1 MSASKKNIK
10 SVLIFTGGLNPTK
23 ADFKHCIKRF
33 APPDLVIAADSG
45 LVCAHRFGYKAD
57 LIVGDMDSLVPA
69 SVLDEYPD
77 EKILRFERDKD
88 DSDTVIA
95 LKEAIAYAQ
104 SAPDK
109 SVQCAQGNGTPY
121 RREELCI
128 VLCGGDGGR
137 LDHLLGIVKQFETPV
152 YPDVWLCRKQ
162 TVYNL
167 RSGFDGTPR
176 TLIIEAQRCKE
187 HVSIFPV
194 PTLHG
199 DYRLRSQGLVWPL
212 EKVDWHNGAFSLSN
226 RACGDYVLH
235 KKDVVLTAEK
245 GAFIVI
251 APY

>member
-1 MSASKKNIK
+1 MSAAKKNIK

-69 SVLDEYPD
+69 SALDEYPD

-95 LKEAIAYAQ
+95 LKQAIAYAQ

-109 SVQCAQGNGTPY
+109 SVQCAQGYGMPY

-162 TVYNL
+162 IVYNL
-167 RSGFDGTPR
+167 RSGADGSPR
-176 TLIIEAQRCKE
+176 VLHLDSQQCKE
-187 HVSIFPV
+187 YVSVFPV
-194 PTLHG
+194 HG
-199 DYRLRSQGLVWPL
+199 LCSGALLKSEGLVWPL

-226 RACGDYVLH
+226 RACGDYVRH
-235 KKDVVLTAEK
+235 KKDIVLTAEK

>member
-1 MSASKKNIK
+1 MI
-10 SVLIFTGGLNPTK
+10 SVLIFTGGLHPSK
-23 ADFKHCIKRF
+23 SDFKRCIKQF
-33 APPDLVIAADSG
+33 ARPSFVIAADSG
-45 LVCAHRFGYKAD
+45 LACAHRFGYKPD

-69 SVLDEYPD
+69 SALDSYPE
-77 EKILRFERDKD
+77 EKILRFKRDKD

-104 SAPDK
+104 SDPDK
-109 SVQCAQGNGTPY
+109 IVQCAQGNSTPY
-121 RREELCI
+121 RREGLFI
-128 VLCGGDGGR
+128 ILCGGDGGR

-152 YPDVWLCRKQ
+152 YPDLWLCREQ
-162 TVYNL
+162 TVCNL

-176 TLIIEAQRCKE
+176 TLIIEARRCKE
-187 HVSIFPV
+187 QVSIFSV

-212 EKVDWHNGAFSLSN
+212 EKVDWQNGAFSLSN
-226 RACGDYVLH
+226 RACDDYVLH

>member
-1 MSASKKNIK
+1 MSAAKKSIQ
-10 SVLIFTGGLNPTK
+10 SVLIFTGGLHPLK
-23 ADFKHCIKRF
+23 ADFKRFIKRF
-33 APPDLVIAADSG
+33 APPDFVIAADSG
-45 LVCAHRFGYKAD
+45 LACAHRFGYTAD

-77 EKILRFERDKD
+77 EKIVRFERDKD

-95 LKEAIAYAQ
+95 LKQAIAYAQ

-109 SVQCAQGNGTPY
+109 SAQCAQGYSTPY
-121 RREELCI
+121 RREELFI

-162 TVYNL
+162 AVYNL
-167 RSGFDGTPR
+167 RSGADGSPR
-176 TLIIEAQRCKE
+176 VLHLDSQQCKE
-187 HVSIFPV
+187 YVSVFPV
-194 PTLHG
+194 HG
-199 DYRLRSQGLVWPL
+199 LCSGALLKSEGLMWPL
-212 EKVDWHNGAFSLSN
+212 NKVDWRNGAFSLSN
-226 RACGDYVLH
+226 RACDDYVRH
-235 KKDVVLTAEK
+235 KKDIVLTAEK

>member
-1 MSASKKNIK
+1 MI
-10 SVLIFTGGLNPTK
+10 SVLIFTGGLHPSK
-23 ADFKHCIKRF
+23 SDFKRCIKQF
-33 APPDLVIAADSG
+33 ARPSFVIAADSG
-45 LVCAHRFGYKAD
+45 LACAHRFGYKPD

-69 SVLDEYPD
+69 SALDEYPD

-109 SVQCAQGNGTPY
+109 SVQCAQGNGMPY

-167 RSGFDGTPR
+167 RSGADGSPR
-176 TLIIEAQRCKE
+176 VLRLDSQQCKE
-187 HVSIFPV
+187 YVSVFPV
-194 PTLHG
+194 HG
-199 DYRLRSQGLVWPL
+199 LCSGALLKSEGLVWPL
-212 EKVDWHNGAFSLSN
+212 DNVDWHNGAFSLSN
-226 RACGDYVLH
+226 RACDDYVLH

>member
-1 MSASKKNIK
+1 M
-10 SVLIFTGGLNPTK
+10 IFTGGLNPTK

-45 LVCAHRFGYKAD
+45 LTCAHRFGYKPD

-69 SVLDEYPD
+69 SVLDSYPE

-95 LKEAIAYAQ
+95 LKKAIAYAQ

-109 SVQCAQGNGTPY
+109 IVQCAQGNSTPY
-121 RREELCI
+121 RREGLFI
-128 VLCGGDGGR
+128 ILCGGDGGR

-152 YPDVWLCRKQ
+152 YPDLWLCREQ
-162 TVYNL
+162 TVCNL

-176 TLIIEAQRCKE
+176 TLIIEVRRCKE
-187 HVSIFPV
+187 QVSIFSV

-212 EKVDWHNGAFSLSN
+212 EKVDWQNGAFSLSN
-226 RACGDYVLH
+226 RACDDYVLH

>member
-1 MSASKKNIK
+1 MISIL
-10 SVLIFTGGLNPTK
+10 VFTGGLHPSK
-23 ADFKHCIKRF
+23 SDFKRCIKQF
-33 APPDLVIAADSG
+33 ARPSFVIAADSG
-45 LVCAHRFGYKAD
+45 LACAHRFGYKPD

-69 SVLDEYPD
+69 SALDSYPE
-77 EKILRFERDKD
+77 EKILRFKRDKD

-104 SAPDK
+104 SDPDK
-109 SVQCAQGNGTPY
+109 IVQCAQGNSTPY
-121 RREELCI
+121 RREGLFI
-128 VLCGGDGGR
+128 ILCGGDGGR

-167 RSGFDGTPR
+167 RSGADGSPR
-176 TLIIEAQRCKE
+176 VLHLDSQQCKE
-187 HVSIFPV
+187 YVSVFPV
-194 PTLHG
+194 HG
-199 DYRLRSQGLVWPL
+199 LCSGALLKSEGLVWPL
-212 EKVDWHNGAFSLSN
+212 EKVDWQNGAFSLSN
-226 RACGDYVLH
+226 RACDDYVLH

>member
-1 MSASKKNIK
+1 MISI
-10 SVLIFTGGLNPTK
+10 LIFTGGLHPSK
-23 ADFKHCIKRF
+23 SDFKRCIKQF
-33 APPDLVIAADSG
+33 ARPSFVIAADSG
-45 LVCAHRFGYKAD
+45 LACAHRFGYKPD

-69 SVLDEYPD
+69 SALDSHPE
-77 EKILRFERDKD
+77 EKILRFKRDKD

-109 SVQCAQGNGTPY
+109 SVQCAQGNGMPY

-167 RSGFDGTPR
+167 RSGADGSPR
-176 TLIIEAQRCKE
+176 VLHLDSQQCKE
-187 HVSIFPV
+187 YVSVFPV
-194 PTLHG
+194 DGLCSG
-199 DYRLRSQGLVWPL
+199 ALLKSEGLVWPL
-212 EKVDWHNGAFSLSN
+212 DNVDWHNGAFSLSN
-226 RACGDYVLH
+226 RACDDYVLH

-251 APY
+251 VPY

>member
-1 MSASKKNIK
+1 MI
-10 SVLIFTGGLNPTK
+10 SVLIFTGGLHPSK
-23 ADFKHCIKRF
+23 SDFNRCIKQF
-33 APPDLVIAADSG
+33 ARPSFVIAADSG
-45 LVCAHRFGYKAD
+45 LACAHRFGYKPD

-69 SVLDEYPD
+69 SALDEYPD

-109 SVQCAQGNGTPY
+109 SVQCAQGNGMPY

-152 YPDVWLCRKQ
+152 YPDLWLCREQ

-167 RSGFDGTPR
+167 RPGADGSPR
-176 TLIIEAQRCKE
+176 VLHLDSQQCKE
-187 HVSIFPV
+187 YVSVFPV
-194 PTLHG
+194 HG
-199 DYRLRSQGLVWPL
+199 LCSGALLKSEGLVWPL

-226 RACGDYVLH
+226 RACDDYVLH

>member
-1 MSASKKNIK
+1 MSAAQKSIQ
-10 SVLIFTGGLNPTK
+10 SVLIFTGGLHPLK
-23 ADFKHCIKRF
+23 ADFKRFIKRF
-33 APPDLVIAADSG
+33 APPDFVIAADSG
-45 LVCAHRFGYKAD
+45 LVCAHRFGYTAD

-77 EKILRFERDKD
+77 EKIVRFERDKD

-104 SAPDK
+104 SDPDK
-109 SVQCAQGNGTPY
+109 SAQCTQGNGTTY
-121 RREELCI
+121 RREDLCI

-162 TVYNL
+162 AVYNL
-167 RSGFDGTPR
+167 RSGADGSPR
-176 TLIIEAQRCKE
+176 VLHLDSQQCKE
-187 HVSIFPV
+187 YVSVFPV
-194 PTLHG
+194 HG
-199 DYRLRSQGLVWPL
+199 LCSGALLKSEGLVWPL

-226 RACGDYVLH
+226 RACDDYVRH
-235 KKDVVLTAEK
+235 KKDIVLTAEK

>member
-1 MSASKKNIK
+1 MSASKKNIN

-23 ADFKHCIKRF
+23 ADFKRFIKRF

-45 LVCAHRFGYKAD
+45 LACAHRFGYKAD

-77 EKILRFERDKD
+77 EKIVRFERDKD

-95 LKEAIAYAQ
+95 LKQAIAYAQ

-109 SVQCAQGNGTPY
+109 SVQCAQGNGMPY

-137 LDHLLGIVKQFETPV
+137 LDHLLGIVKQFETLV

-162 TVYNL
+162 AVYNL
-167 RSGFDGTPR
+167 RSGADGSPR
-176 TLIIEAQRCKE
+176 VLHLDSQQCKE
-187 HVSIFPV
+187 HMSVFPV
-194 PTLHG
+194 HG
-199 DYRLRSQGLVWPL
+199 LCSGAILRSEGLVWPL
-212 EKVDWHNGAFSLSN
+212 EKVDWRNGAFSLSN
-226 RACGDYVLH
+226 RACGDYVRH
-235 KKDVVLTAEK
+235 KKDIVLTAEK